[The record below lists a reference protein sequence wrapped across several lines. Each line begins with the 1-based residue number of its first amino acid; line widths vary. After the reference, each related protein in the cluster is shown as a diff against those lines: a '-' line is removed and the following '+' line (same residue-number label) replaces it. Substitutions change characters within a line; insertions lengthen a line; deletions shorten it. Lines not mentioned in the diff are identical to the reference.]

1 MCAAKFALNFAL
13 TILLTLSTLKE
24 FTDDHK
30 VPIIHTFRASFLD
43 CRRWAF
49 LKILWILKEVL
60 VLEETRA
67 HFAKQNL
74 PSEIPFYAREG
85 APPRVHSAS

>member
-30 VPIIHTFRASFLD
+30 VPIIHTFQASFLD
-43 CRRWAF
+43 CRRWGLF
-49 LKILWILKEVL
+49 ENFVD
-60 VLEETRA
+60 
-67 HFAKQNL
+67 F
-74 PSEIPFYAREG
+74 EG
-85 APPRVHSAS
+85 SSGFRGN